1 MKSNVGRHHEDT
13 RKARCKVYSIEGD
26 VLDKLTKEIFE
37 PMTGAVFEVQLGE
50 GQTLPLELSAVR
62 GNGLQGMAKR
72 EQFSLHFRGPA
83 SPALVQRI
91 YHLEHA
97 QFGGLDIFLVPIARD
112 AAGMTY
118 EAVFT

>member
-1 MKSNVGRHHEDT
+1 M
-13 RKARCKVYSIEGD
+13 
-26 VLDKLTKEIFE
+26 LDKLRKETFE
-37 PMTGAVFEVQLGE
+37 PITGQVFALSLGD
-50 GQTLPLELSAVR
+50 GQTIPLELSAVN

-83 SPALVQRI
+83 TPALVQQT

-97 QFGGLDIFLVPIARD
+97 QLGALDIFLVPIRRD
-112 AAGMTY
+112 ATGMMY